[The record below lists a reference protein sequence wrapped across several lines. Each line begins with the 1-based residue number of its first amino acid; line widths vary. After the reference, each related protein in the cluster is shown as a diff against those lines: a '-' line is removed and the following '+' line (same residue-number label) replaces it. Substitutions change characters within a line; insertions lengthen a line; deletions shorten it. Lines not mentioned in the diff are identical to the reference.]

1 MSIQYPKKERGGP
14 TIAGYEVPH
23 IYKDPPAARFT
34 KKKERVNIADVMYM
48 VQADNPFGDATRIND
63 GINYFA
69 RGVNNMVEV
78 DYGGHGAGSQNT
90 SMSQPQAGAQFKVEV
105 VRPPMYPIETLV
117 ALSRPHIHQN
127 YSIAT
132 NPTNFPQINSENFYD
147 KNMVKNATR
156 TDIISGVIKSTPTLS
171 QYLEFG
177 PVIDQYGVQNKITTD
192 KLTGILYSTPNLQF
206 IDAADDASRP
216 RNVDKNK
223 IKDTLLKELRTNF
236 STITIYD
243 PTSNSAI
250 DVSANVR
257 DKNYIAVTA
266 AKGLPIIVNT
276 NDGKKIKIKD
286 YTYSVVKSNMN
297 NDQLV
302 IQVQQPDIILDR
314 NTPLYAA
321 TTNLNDPIGYNEDLS
336 RKGTESSYFSERYNN
351 KLANF
356 GKFEDRVSRPVY
368 DQLQVPYASA
378 IKSK

>member
-1 MSIQYPKKERGGP
+1 MSIQYPKKDRAGP
-14 TIAGYEVPH
+14 TLAGYEVPH

-48 VQADNPFGDATRIND
+48 VQSDNPYGDATRIND

-69 RGVNNMVEV
+69 RGINNMVEV

-90 SMSQPQAGAQFKVEV
+90 SISQPQAGAQFKVEV

-147 KNMVKNATR
+147 KNMVKNMTR

-177 PVIDQYGVQNKITTD
+177 PVVDQYGVQNKITTD
-192 KLTGILYSTPNLQF
+192 KLTGVIYSTPNLQF
-206 IDAADDASRP
+206 IDAADDAARP
-216 RNVDKNK
+216 KNVDKNK
-223 IKDTLLKELRTNF
+223 IKDTLVKQLNTNF
-236 STITIYD
+236 STVTIYD
-243 PTSNSAI
+243 PATNSAV

-257 DKNYIAVTA
+257 DKNYIAISA
-266 AKGLPIIVNT
+266 AKGLPIVVNT

-286 YTYSVVKSNMN
+286 YTYSVVKSNLN

-302 IQVQQPDIILDR
+302 IQVKQPDILLDR

-321 TTNLNDPIGYNEDLS
+321 TTNLNDPIGYNEDMTRQGS
-336 RKGTESSYFSERYNN
+336 DSSYFTDRFNHR
-351 KLANF
+351 LANF
-356 GKFEDRVSRPVY
+356 GKFEDRVSMPVY
-368 DQLQVPYASA
+368 GQLQVPYASA

>member
-14 TIAGYEVPH
+14 SLASYEVPH

-48 VQADNPFGDATRIND
+48 VQTDNPLGDATRIND

-90 SMSQPQAGAQFKVEV
+90 TISQPQAGAQFKVEV

-127 YSIAT
+127 YAIAT

-147 KNMVKNATR
+147 KNMVKNMTR
-156 TDIISGVIKSTPTLS
+156 PDMISGVIKSTPTLS

-177 PVIDQYGVQNKITTD
+177 PVIDEYGVKNKIIAD
-192 KLTGILYSTPNLQF
+192 KKSGVLITTPNLQF
-206 IDAADDASRP
+206 IDAADEALRP
-216 RNVDKNK
+216 KNVDKNK
-223 IKDTLLKELRTNF
+223 IKDTLLKELNSNF

-243 PTSNSAI
+243 PTTNSAV

-257 DKNYIAVTA
+257 DKNYIAVNA
-266 AKGLPIIVNT
+266 AKGLPIIVNPT
-276 NDGKKIKIKD
+276 WN
-286 YTYSVVKSNMN
+286 V
-297 NDQLV
+297 LV
-302 IQVQQPDIILDR
+302 AR
-314 NTPLYAA
+314 
-321 TTNLNDPIGYNEDLS
+321 G
-336 RKGTESSYFSERYNN
+336 
-351 KLANF
+351 
-356 GKFEDRVSRPVY
+356 
-368 DQLQVPYASA
+368 
-378 IKSK
+378 